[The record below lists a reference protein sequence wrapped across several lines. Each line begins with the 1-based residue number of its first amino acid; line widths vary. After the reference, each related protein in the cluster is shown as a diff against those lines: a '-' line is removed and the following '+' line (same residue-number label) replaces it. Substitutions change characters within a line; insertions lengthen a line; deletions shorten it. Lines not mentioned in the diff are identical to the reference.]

1 MKSTFWLNERVYLFI
16 LSIFSGSVIAY
27 CLLQRSGVEREG
39 ESGFRNRVFVLK
51 VVVHMCCV
59 ETHSGVYNKDGLRKR
74 NSFLDLDVSYQDRLT
89 IFYNV

>member
-51 VVVHMCCV
+51 VVVHMCYV
-59 ETHSGVYNKDGLRKR
+59 ETHSGVGNKD
-74 NSFLDLDVSYQDRLT
+74 RLHKKEN
-89 IFYNV
+89 IFYRII